1 MKNMQ
6 KKCHFCGFQGLNS
19 NTSKKRYQN
28 MTPQI
33 TKNTKTH
40 KTKRQMAK
48 SRAVAAM
55 SESGNFTC
63 KQVVEKHVK
72 KGVQKGSKSD
82 TPNMSKMNTFTWR
95 RDRKDDKSQFS
106 L

>member
-1 MKNMQ
+1 MYFCDFQGIDPTEVKKEVPKYDPQNTKNMKTQ
-6 KKCHFCGFQGLNS
+6 KP
-19 NTSKKRYQN
+19 KR
-28 MTPQI
+28 
-33 TKNTKTH
+33 K
-40 KTKRQMAK
+40 MAK

-55 SESGNFTC
+55 SKSGKFTC
-63 KQVVEKHVK
+63 NKVVEKHVK
-72 KGVQKGSKSD
+72 KGVQKGTKSD